1 MNLADSSAIIF
12 DSDGVLVD
20 SEVIHMAVERELL
33 NELGLHYENDVYLS
47 RFAGLSNADY
57 YAELQA
63 DYAEQMGK
71 PFPADFGE
79 QLHKRTWPRIESE
92 LQAMDGVVA
101 LVRAFQGKT
110 AVGSSA
116 PIDRLTRKLEITGL
130 LDLFAPHIYS
140 ADHVMHGKPAPD
152 LFLHAAKNL
161 GVQPKD
167 CAVIEDSVHGVVAA
181 RNAGMVPIGFVGG
194 GHVDRGLKDRLIESG
209 AEIVVSSHGE
219 IRDLL

>member
-1 MNLADSSAIIF
+1 MNLAEFDAIIF
-12 DSDGVLVD
+12 DNDGVLVD
-20 SEVIHMAVERELL
+20 SEIIHIAVEREFLE
-33 NELGLHYENDVYLS
+33 ELGLHYDIEVYLS
-47 RFAGLSNADY
+47 RFVGLSNADY

-79 QLHKRTWPRIESE
+79 ELHKRAWPRMESE
-92 LQAMDGVVA
+92 LQAMDGIVA
-101 LVRAFQGKT
+101 LVRAFQGKA

-130 LDLFAPHIYS
+130 TDLFAPHIYS
-140 ADHVMHGKPAPD
+140 ADHVTCGKPAPD

-161 GVQPKD
+161 GIQPRD

-181 RNAGMVPIGFVGG
+181 RKAGMVPIGFVGG
-194 GHVDRGLKDRLIESG
+194 GHADDGLKDRLIQSG
-209 AEIVVSSHGE
+209 AEAVYSSHRE
-219 IRDLL
+219 LENLL